1 MFRNKNKQTKE
12 ITTFQNAIFAVFFA
26 SANFIVHNILLVNFL
41 AYLRHPWEESDGES
55 MDTSS
60 EGSSETDVDRLRG
73 SLEATCRLEGGF
85 QRDDAELHSPSTHPI
100 FEYIETDPPF
110 GREPLTDKASL
121 LFHI

>member
-1 MFRNKNKQTKE
+1 
-12 ITTFQNAIFAVFFA
+12 
-26 SANFIVHNILLVNFL
+26 
-41 AYLRHPWEESDGES
+41 

-85 QRDDAELHSPSTHPI
+85 QRDDAEMHSPSTRPI
-100 FEYIETDPPF
+100 FEYLETDPPF

-121 LFHI
+121 FFFICEMKVDYGYHIYSCLLMLYFKCHFRYQFLQVNFQI

>member
-1 MFRNKNKQTKE
+1 
-12 ITTFQNAIFAVFFA
+12 
-26 SANFIVHNILLVNFL
+26 
-41 AYLRHPWEESDGES
+41 

-85 QRDDAELHSPSTHPI
+85 QRDDAEMHSPSTRPI
-100 FEYIETDPPF
+100 FEYLETDPPF

-121 LFHI
+121 FFSYVK

>member
-1 MFRNKNKQTKE
+1 M
-12 ITTFQNAIFAVFFA
+12 FAVFLA

-41 AYLRHPWEESDGES
+41 TYLRHPWEESDGES

>member
-1 MFRNKNKQTKE
+1 M
-12 ITTFQNAIFAVFFA
+12 AALLFA
-26 SANFIVHNILLVNFL
+26 SSIFIVHNIFLVNFL

-60 EGSSETDVDRLRG
+60 EGSSETDVDRLRA

-85 QRDDAELHSPSTHPI
+85 QRDDVEMHSPSTRPI
-100 FEYIETDPPF
+100 FEYLETDPPF

-121 LFHI
+121 LFIL

>member
-1 MFRNKNKQTKE
+1 
-12 ITTFQNAIFAVFFA
+12 
-26 SANFIVHNILLVNFL
+26 
-41 AYLRHPWEESDGES
+41 

-85 QRDDAELHSPSTHPI
+85 QREATRPI
-100 FEYIETDPPF
+100 FEYLETDPPF

-121 LFHI
+121 LFHM

>member
-1 MFRNKNKQTKE
+1 
-12 ITTFQNAIFAVFFA
+12 
-26 SANFIVHNILLVNFL
+26 
-41 AYLRHPWEESDGES
+41 

-85 QRDDAELHSPSTHPI
+85 QRDDAEMHSPSSRPI
-100 FEYIETDPPF
+100 FEYVETDPPF

-121 LFHI
+121 FFSYVK